1 MFRRLALTSAFVLAP
16 ALALAGETM
25 PQMNFQNPLT
35 IDQVGW
41 MVVIMLVLY
50 FLLSRWALPQ
60 IGKVLEHRAATIT
73 GDLEAARS
81 AKAEADAAVAALNK
95 TMNDARS
102 AAQAEIAEAVA
113 KAKAQARA
121 NAVALQAAL
130 DAQLEASEAQ
140 ISAAREAALAA
151 IKPVAADTAAEI
163 LAKLT
168 GQTPDTAALV
178 PEIDAAYAALK
189 AA

>member
-1 MFRRLALTSAFVLAP
+1 
-16 ALALAGETM
+16 M
-25 PQMNFQNPLT
+25 PQMDFQNPLT
-35 IDQVGW
+35 IDQVAW

-50 FLLSRWALPQ
+50 FMLSRWALPQ

-73 GDLEAARS
+73 ADLEAARS
-81 AKAEADAAVAALNK
+81 AKAEADAAVSALNK

-121 NAVALQAAL
+121 NALALQEAL

-140 ISAAREAALAA
+140 ISAAREVALAA
-151 IKPVAADTAAEI
+151 IKPVAADTATEI

-168 GQTPDTAALV
+168 GQTPNEASLA

>member
-1 MFRRLALTSAFVLAP
+1 MFRRLALTAALVLAP

-25 PQMNFQNPLT
+25 PQMNFQNPLP